1 MYYISQSSSTC
12 LHDLIIISCYEILS
26 CKKIK
31 NQFVSLVCAF
41 YIFPSK
47 AHKFFSTTPAFCTK
61 EEDQVSCTNTNVS
74 PDQKQKT
81 QVQTKKNLLQLIHG
95 MKIELSTKK
104 KVMENVQS
112 RLLEDDEKR

>member
-1 MYYISQSSSTC
+1 MR
-12 LHDLIIISCYEILS
+12 LLS
-26 CKKIK
+26 CKNFK

-47 AHKFFSTTPAFCTK
+47 APKFFSTTPVFCTK
-61 EEDQVSCTNTNVS
+61 EDDQISGTNRNIS
-74 PDQKQKT
+74 PAQEQKT
-81 QVQTKKNLLQLIHG
+81 QVQRKKNLLQLIHG

-104 KVMENVQS
+104 KVMENAKS